1 MMNILEQEDIIKG
14 LPDQALMQEA
24 QMPSGQV
31 PQYLVVSEI
40 QRRSDMRKRYKSEQ
54 EKMPQGTV
62 KDKVV
67 QEGIM
72 ASMPP
77 QMAMAPQMAQRMPN
91 MPPPQMPQQGIEQA
105 MPPQMMAEGGIVEMA
120 PGGSMP
126 GAGALYGM
134 QKEYVDPLIERAKV
148 LAEMG
153 VASFEDAL
161 AQLRREAQINNPD
174 YSMVGRGDLFP
185 NMSELRQGLSDLG
198 GQFQDAG
205 QRGADAMRD
214 AYAAIPQYSTG
225 DPLQGVKD
233 FAGNFA
239 FDSAMNMPNYQLLAK
254 DIGIPELSTSPQRG
268 AGGRPFDAG
277 GFGDVASGV
286 AEYNQAKRDS
296 LSPSITSQDIDDAVA
311 GVVTE
316 RAGSSEPPFGPPA
329 SELYKDSFITKGFDA
344 LRDGY
349 GYLVGL
355 DQRLAGAANR
365 GIDSFLGSFSN
376 PFGSSDEVQYAQPPM
391 VQTAEEMASEA
402 AYNDLIDAQMDA
414 LDEGRPGPVI
424 ARDKNVQARGEEK
437 QGDGSEKKTLLE
449 EVTVD
454 AKKVGLPRI
463 LSELAGVPSQDRSN
477 KANDPTLD
485 FSDLIAESRRQ
496 AMSNALIQLGAGIA
510 GGDVSK
516 GIAAAGQA
524 ATEGTQAARDLDMN
538 RRLAE
543 FKAGREDLRRQD
555 EADRFAQELGLRRDK
570 LTQDQKQFVDRLEVM
585 REDIT
590 AKLGISQNANN
601 REILDAITDAIPL
614 ANTQAERDRLARQRM
629 FILRLLNQDFAK
641 LLDESPSTGS
651 GGNRPAITDFE
662 G

>member
-1 MMNILEQEDIIKG
+1 
-14 LPDQALMQEA
+14 
-24 QMPSGQV
+24 
-31 PQYLVVSEI
+31 
-40 QRRSDMRKRYKSEQ
+40 
-54 EKMPQGTV
+54 
-62 KDKVV
+62 
-67 QEGIM
+67 
-72 ASMPP
+72 
-77 QMAMAPQMAQRMPN
+77 
-91 MPPPQMPQQGIEQA
+91 
-105 MPPQMMAEGGIVEMA
+105 
-120 PGGSMP
+120 
-126 GAGALYGM
+126 
-134 QKEYVDPLIERAKV
+134 
-148 LAEMG
+148 
-153 VASFEDAL
+153 
-161 AQLRREAQINNPD
+161 
-174 YSMVGRGDLFP
+174 
-185 NMSELRQGLSDLG
+185 MSELRQGLSDLG

-214 AYAAIPQYSTG
+214 AYAAIPKYSTG

-254 DIGIPELSTSPQRG
+254 DIGIPELSTAPQRG
-268 AGGRPFDAG
+268 AGGRPFDVG
-277 GFGDVASGV
+277 GFGDVASGIASGV

-296 LSPSITSQDIDDAVA
+296 LSPSITSQNIDDAVA

-329 SELYKDSFITKGFDA
+329 SEIYKDSFITKGFDA
-344 LRDGY
+344 LRDGL
-349 GYLVGL
+349 GYLVDL
-355 DQRLAGAANR
+355 DQRFTGAGNR
-365 GIDSFLGSFSN
+365 AIDSFLGSFSN
-376 PFGSSDEVQYAQPPM
+376 PFGSSDAVQYAQPPM
-391 VQTAEEMASEA
+391 VQTEKEMASEA

-424 ARDKNVQARGEEK
+424 ARDKNVQTRGEEK
-437 QGDGSEKKTLLE
+437 QGVGSEKKPLLE

-454 AKKVGLPRI
+454 AKKVGLSRI
-463 LSELAGVPSQDRSN
+463 LSDLTGVPSQDRSN
-477 KANDPTLD
+477 RANDPTLD
-485 FSDLIAESRRQ
+485 FSDLIADSRRQ

>member
-1 MMNILEQEDIIKG
+1 
-14 LPDQALMQEA
+14 
-24 QMPSGQV
+24 
-31 PQYLVVSEI
+31 
-40 QRRSDMRKRYKSEQ
+40 
-54 EKMPQGTV
+54 
-62 KDKVV
+62 
-67 QEGIM
+67 
-72 ASMPP
+72 
-77 QMAMAPQMAQRMPN
+77 
-91 MPPPQMPQQGIEQA
+91 
-105 MPPQMMAEGGIVEMA
+105 
-120 PGGSMP
+120 
-126 GAGALYGM
+126 
-134 QKEYVDPLIERAKV
+134 
-148 LAEMG
+148 
-153 VASFEDAL
+153 
-161 AQLRREAQINNPD
+161 
-174 YSMVGRGDLFP
+174 
-185 NMSELRQGLSDLG
+185 
-198 GQFQDAG
+198 
-205 QRGADAMRD
+205 
-214 AYAAIPQYSTG
+214 
-225 DPLQGVKD
+225 
-233 FAGNFA
+233 
-239 FDSAMNMPNYQLLAK
+239 MNMPNYQLLAK

-391 VQTAEEMASEA
+391 AQTAEEMASEA

-424 ARDKNVQARGEEK
+424 ARDKNVQTRGEEK

-555 EADRFAQELGLRRDK
+555 EADRFAQELGLRREK
-570 LTQDQKQFVDRLEVM
+570 LTQDQKQFLDRLEVM

>member
-424 ARDKNVQARGEEK
+424 ARDKNVQTRGEEK

>member
-1 MMNILEQEDIIKG
+1 
-14 LPDQALMQEA
+14 
-24 QMPSGQV
+24 
-31 PQYLVVSEI
+31 
-40 QRRSDMRKRYKSEQ
+40 
-54 EKMPQGTV
+54 
-62 KDKVV
+62 
-67 QEGIM
+67 
-72 ASMPP
+72 
-77 QMAMAPQMAQRMPN
+77 
-91 MPPPQMPQQGIEQA
+91 
-105 MPPQMMAEGGIVEMA
+105 
-120 PGGSMP
+120 
-126 GAGALYGM
+126 
-134 QKEYVDPLIERAKV
+134 
-148 LAEMG
+148 
-153 VASFEDAL
+153 
-161 AQLRREAQINNPD
+161 
-174 YSMVGRGDLFP
+174 
-185 NMSELRQGLSDLG
+185 
-198 GQFQDAG
+198 
-205 QRGADAMRD
+205 
-214 AYAAIPQYSTG
+214 
-225 DPLQGVKD
+225 
-233 FAGNFA
+233 
-239 FDSAMNMPNYQLLAK
+239 
-254 DIGIPELSTSPQRG
+254 
-268 AGGRPFDAG
+268 
-277 GFGDVASGV
+277 
-286 AEYNQAKRDS
+286 
-296 LSPSITSQDIDDAVA
+296 
-311 GVVTE
+311 
-316 RAGSSEPPFGPPA
+316 
-329 SELYKDSFITKGFDA
+329 
-344 LRDGY
+344 
-349 GYLVGL
+349 
-355 DQRLAGAANR
+355 
-365 GIDSFLGSFSN
+365 
-376 PFGSSDEVQYAQPPM
+376 M

-424 ARDKNVQARGEEK
+424 ARDKNVQTRGEEK

>member
-1 MMNILEQEDIIKG
+1 
-14 LPDQALMQEA
+14 
-24 QMPSGQV
+24 
-31 PQYLVVSEI
+31 
-40 QRRSDMRKRYKSEQ
+40 
-54 EKMPQGTV
+54 MPQGTV

-91 MPPPQMPQQGIEQA
+91 MPPPQMPPQGIEQA

-277 GFGDVASGV
+277 GFGDVASGIASGV

-296 LSPSITSQDIDDAVA
+296 LSPSITSQNIDDAVA

-391 VQTAEEMASEA
+391 AQTAEEMASEA

-424 ARDKNVQARGEEK
+424 ARDKNVQTRGEEK
-437 QGDGSEKKTLLE
+437 QGDGSEKKPLLE

-454 AKKVGLPRI
+454 AKKAGLPRI
-463 LSELAGVPSQDRSN
+463 LSELTGVPSQDRSN

-485 FSDLIAESRRQ
+485 FSDLIADSRRQ

-555 EADRFAQELGLRRDK
+555 EADRFAQELGLRREK
-570 LTQDQKQFVDRLEVM
+570 LTQDQKQFLDRLEVM

-641 LLDESPSTGS
+641 LLDESGNASAGSDVDPAQFDST
-651 GGNRPAITDFE
+651 RR
-662 G
+662 